1 MEVLSQVHWIF
12 WRYVFFFDRVNAYSR
27 LNISGVWPSVLD
39 ADSEVRG
46 NEGNQFFIYCHQN
59 FFL

>member
-1 MEVLSQVHWIF
+1 MEVLSQVNWMF
-12 WRYVFFFDRVNAYSR
+12 WRDVLFFGRVNAYSR

-46 NEGNQFFIYCHQN
+46 NEGNQFIIYCHHN
-59 FFL
+59 CFL